1 MSGEITY
8 TSQLAVDN
16 GAYVDS
22 FNAGIINQTT
32 DQTNPNGVKMSFLVP
47 TTIELIPLGSIVRVG
62 LFAITNNDPVNSVT
76 IYSAIS
82 GGVAMFIVGPGQT
95 QGPVYLAPTAP
106 AWQASNAAVEVF
118 FMALDT

>member
-22 FNAGIINQTT
+22 FNAGIVNQTT
-32 DQTNPNGVKMSFLVP
+32 DQTNANGVKMSFTVP
-47 TTIELIPLGSIVRVG
+47 TTLALVPLGSIVRVG
-62 LFAITNNDPVNSVT
+62 MFAITNTDSVNSVT
-76 IYSAIS
+76 VYSAIS
-82 GGVAMFIVGPGQT
+82 GGVAMFTILPGET
-95 QGPVYLAPTAP
+95 QGPVRLAPTAP
-106 AWQASNAAVEVF
+106 AWQASNASVEVL